1 MNTTTPG
8 GNMAVTLHSSR
19 FGVLEIPEEA
29 VIEFPSG
36 LIGLG
41 GTRYALLARN
51 DDSAFVWLHSLD
63 DPDLAVPVT
72 NPFRFFDGFE
82 VELADEEA
90 ARIGL
95 TEADDPTVYVTVRA
109 TDSLEGFSANL
120 YAPILISSG
129 RGHQVINQSAD
140 APVRAPLFQRP
151 APGERVQ
158 AA

>member
-1 MNTTTPG
+1 
-8 GNMAVTLHSSR
+8 MAVTLHSSR
-19 FGVLEIPEEA
+19 FGALEIPDEA

-41 GTRYALLARN
+41 GTHYALLARN
-51 DDSAFVWLHSLD
+51 EDSAFVWLHSLD

-72 NPFRFFDGFE
+72 NPFRFFTTFE
-82 VELADEEA
+82 VELSDDEA

-95 TEADDPTVYVTVRA
+95 SETDDPAVYVTVRA
-109 TDSLEGFSANL
+109 TDSLEDFSANL
-120 YAPILISSG
+120 YAPILISGG

-140 APVRAPLFQRP
+140 APVRAPLFERP
-151 APGERVQ
+151 ATDDRVQ